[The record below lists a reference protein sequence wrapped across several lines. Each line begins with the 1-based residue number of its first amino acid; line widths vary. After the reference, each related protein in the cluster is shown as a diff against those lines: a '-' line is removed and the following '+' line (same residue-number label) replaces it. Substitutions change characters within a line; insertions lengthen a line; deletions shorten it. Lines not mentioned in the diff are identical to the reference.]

1 MSGAARELLID
12 LWPFVWTTL
21 AGIVA
26 WYIRDTNA
34 KISRLYGAVSEAERR
49 IDALINKTGIRL
61 SVIETRCGYEHGASE
76 DRRKIVDRR
85 VAKPQEP
92 DVHWAESSDFKPPH
106 PP

>member
-12 LWPFVWTTL
+12 LWPFVWTTI
-21 AGIVA
+21 AAVVA

-61 SVIETRCGYEHGASE
+61 SVIETRCAYEHGSSE
-76 DRRKIVDRR
+76 DRRKICDRR
-85 VAKPQEP
+85 SAKTPET
-92 DVHWAESSDFKPPH
+92 DVHWAESSDFKPPQA
-106 PP
+106 P

>member
-12 LWPFVWTTL
+12 LWPFVWTTI
-21 AGIVA
+21 AAVVA

-76 DRRKIVDRR
+76 DRRKVHYRR
-85 VAKPQEP
+85 SAKQPEP
-92 DVHWAESSDFKPPH
+92 DVHWAESSDFKPTQ

>member
-1 MSGAARELLID
+1 MSSAARELLTDI
-12 LWPFVWTTL
+12 WPFVWTTL

-61 SVIETRCGYEHGASE
+61 SVIETRCSYEHGGKN
-76 DRRKIVDRR
+76 DRPTIIDRR
-85 VAKPQEP
+85 VANQPEP
-92 DVHWAESSDFKPPH
+92 DTHWAESSDFKPPQQ
-106 PP
+106 P